1 MITSLS
7 DIFLK
12 YCIYKKIFLNS
23 LVALFEINSY
33 NFLKYFLGG
42 LSLTV
47 QFLAQI
53 SSCADVIYPKRLSI
67 HDFALNPPSN
77 DYQFIKKWSKLN
89 LNVAYLCLSQ
99 QLDLDLVE
107 PCEALKNLSSFV
119 ENVLTNG
126 CLINR

>member
-1 MITSLS
+1 M
-7 DIFLK
+7 
-12 YCIYKKIFLNS
+12 
-23 LVALFEINSY
+23 
-33 NFLKYFLGG
+33 
-42 LSLTV
+42 TV

-77 DYQFIKKWSKLN
+77 EYQFIKKWSKLN

-99 QLDLDLVE
+99 HLDLDLVE